1 MSSRVAWT
9 DEEMILSLDLY
20 YKLPFGRLNQNT
32 PEVKE
37 LAALIGRTPSSVAL
51 RLVNYAA
58 CDPEIVNSGRKGMVS
73 GIGKCK
79 PFWDYYADNTEELF
93 QQAENIKASKLAK
106 PIEDILQI
114 EPADFVGK
122 EKDVVIKQRINQN
135 SFRAIILANYD
146 ERCAIS
152 GLCIPQLLIASHIV
166 PWADDINNR
175 LNPTNGIC
183 LSPLY
188 DKAFD
193 KGYISIRPDDYTVM
207 ISKELKS
214 YKNRDFYQNCFAV
227 IDNKPIMLPNKCSPN
242 PTFLSYHIKNV
253 FGAHN

>member
-1 MSSRVAWT
+1 MDRRAWS

-20 YKLPFGRLNQNT
+20 YKLPFGRLNQHT
-32 PEVKE
+32 PEVRE

-58 CDPEIVNSGRKGMVS
+58 CDPYIVSSGRRGMVS

-79 PFWDYYADNTEELF
+79 PFWDHYADNTEELF
-93 QQAENIKASKLAK
+93 LQAENIRASLLAK
-106 PIEDILQI
+106 PVEEILQLNST
-114 EPADFVGK
+114 DFIGQEK
-122 EKDVVIKQRINQN
+122 EAVIKQRINQN
-135 SFRAIILANYD
+135 AFRAVILANYN
-146 ERCAIS
+146 EQCAIS
-152 GLCIPQLLIASHIV
+152 GICIPQLLIASHIV
-166 PWADDINNR
+166 PWSDDVNNR

-193 KGYISIRPDDYTVM
+193 KGYIGIRPDDYTVI

-214 YKNRDFYQNCFAV
+214 YKNRDFYQDYFAS
-227 IDNKPIMLPNKCSPN
+227 IEDTPIMLPNKHNPN
-242 PTFLSYHIKNV
+242 PAFLIYHIDNI
-253 FGAHN
+253 FATHN